1 MIKSA
6 GAGSLQASAI
16 AGALAGFL
24 AGAVTGGLLAD
35 QDAMAGAGLAARGS
49 QSGFALYLIASVLFG
64 SVFGVVVGFE
74 RAATAADVSGG
85 LILGLLRFVLLPL
98 TLVPLLARHPVRWS
112 VDELTSAFPELVASL
127 GYGTLTAVGF
137 HVAMRWH
144 VARRPTD
151 RTPVKPAE
159 PRRVVILGGGFGGV
173 GTAQRLEQLCAR
185 SADVE
190 ITLISSSNYLLFTP
204 MLAEV
209 ASSSLRAEHISVPI
223 RASCP
228 RTRFRRADVVS
239 VDTDLRYVRLGRDDG
254 TGETLPYDHL
264 VVALGSV
271 PSFGGLP
278 GLEEHAFTLKT
289 LEDANRIRNHALRL
303 LERADVETEAEMRRE
318 LLTFVVAGGGFAGTE
333 MIAEL
338 FDLVHSVLHYYP
350 GVSQSDAR
358 FVLVHSGERILPE
371 LDVRLGDYARA
382 RLEARGI
389 EFVLGTRLAR
399 ATARTVRLAGDVE
412 IPTRTLVWT
421 AGSRPSPILDR
432 LPFERGAAGGVVA
445 DRCLRVDGHDRVWA
459 LGDCATV
466 PDPARD
472 GAPCPPTAQHAL
484 RQGKLVADNIARA
497 WRGQE
502 PVEFRYRSLGILV
515 ALGHRTAVAEIR
527 GIRFSGF
534 AAWFLWRSIY
544 LAKLPGIERKLR
556 VSADW
561 FMDLVFP
568 RDIVVTSS
576 APTVTQTSLG
586 ETPMSLVPTPGETKA
601 ENGP

>member
-1 MIKSA
+1 MITRA
-6 GAGSLQASAI
+6 RVGSMWASAI
-16 AGALAGFL
+16 TGALAGL
-24 AGAVTGGLLAD
+24 VAGAVTGGLLAD
-35 QDAMAGAGLAARGS
+35 QDAMAGAGLAARGA
-49 QSGFALYLIASVLFG
+49 QSGFALYLIVSVLLG
-64 SVFGVVVGFE
+64 AVFGAVVGFE

-85 LILGLLRFVLLPL
+85 LIFGLLRFVLLPL
-98 TLVPLLARHPVRWS
+98 TLVPLLAGHRVRWS
-112 VDELTSAFPELVASL
+112 VDELASAFPELVASL
-127 GYGTLTAVGF
+127 GYGALTAVVF
-137 HVAMRWH
+137 HGVSRWH
-144 VARRPTD
+144 AARSPTD
-151 RTPVKPAE
+151 ETPLAPAE

-239 VDTDLRYVRLGRDDG
+239 VDADLRHVLVGRDDG
-254 TGETLPYDHL
+254 TDETLPYDHL

-271 PSFGGLP
+271 PSFRGLP

-289 LEDANRIRNHALRL
+289 LEDANRVRNHTLRL
-303 LERADVETEAEMRRE
+303 LERADVETGAAMRRE

-338 FDLVHSVLHYYP
+338 FDLVHGVLHYYP

-371 LDVRLGDYARA
+371 LDARLGDYAKA

-389 EFVLGTRLAR
+389 EFVLGVRLAG
-399 ATARTVRLAGDVE
+399 ATARTVCLAGDVE

-421 AGSRPSPILDR
+421 AGNRPSPILDR
-432 LPFERGAAGGVVA
+432 LPFERGATGGVVA
-445 DRCLRVDGHDRVWA
+445 DRCLRVDGQDRVWA

-484 RQGKLVADNIARA
+484 RQGKLVADNIARV
-497 WRGQE
+497 WRGQKPE
-502 PVEFRYRSLGILV
+502 EFRYRSLGILV
-515 ALGHRTAVAEIR
+515 ALGHRTAVAEIG

-534 AAWFLWRSIY
+534 AAWLLWRSIY

-561 FMDLVFP
+561 FMDLVFS

-576 APTVTQTSLG
+576 APAIAQPSVGETATSLA
-586 ETPMSLVPTPGETKA
+586 PTPGETTA
-601 ENGP
+601 DNGP